1 MVTDLATEPAST
13 ADQTA
18 AGEAAPTKAIA
29 HRTALIIFGVVAV
42 VVIVLDLITKQLV
55 VAHLTEGEPKRL
67 LGGAVY
73 LSLTRNGG
81 AAFSMGTSVTWV
93 FPLISLVVV
102 GWIIWMTT
110 KLRSLPW
117 AIALGLVL
125 GGALGNVGD
134 RVFRAP
140 GVLRGH
146 VVDFISLLS
155 PYGTNFAIFNVADM
169 ALTFG
174 VCLAVLLELLGR
186 HRDGRIIK
194 DQPRRAAGSP
204 TPAGSATLAGSS
216 SPAGSATSAG
226 PSAPAGSTTSAGS
239 PSSAGSASPAG
250 DDGSDDAS

>member
-204 TPAGSATLAGSS
+204 AHAGSPIAGSGTPAGSAT
-216 SPAGSATSAG
+216 SP
-226 PSAPAGSTTSAGS
+226 GS
-239 PSSAGSASPAG
+239 PSSAGSAPSAGSSSPAG

>member
-1 MVTDLATEPAST
+1 MVTDLATEPAGT

-18 AGEAAPTKAIA
+18 AGGAPPTKAIA

-194 DQPRRAAGSP
+194 DHPRAAAGSP
-204 TPAGSATLAGSS
+204 APAGSATSAGSS
-216 SPAGSATSAG
+216 SPAGSAT
-226 PSAPAGSTTSAGS
+226 PAGSS
-239 PSSAGSASPAG
+239 SPAG